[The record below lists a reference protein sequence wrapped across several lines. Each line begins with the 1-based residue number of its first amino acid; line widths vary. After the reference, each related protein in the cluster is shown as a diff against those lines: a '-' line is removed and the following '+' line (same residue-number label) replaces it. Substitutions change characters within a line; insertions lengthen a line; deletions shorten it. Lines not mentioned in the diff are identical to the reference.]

1 VTKEAAV
8 SGETFFTFQMML
20 GFGVPLAL
28 CVHQLW
34 ALSDS
39 GPQGRRAKAET
50 PPTPPAPGG
59 EAAPLAPTVVVASKP
74 LPDCLVPKRLA
85 APPAQAPAR
94 ELEPA

>member
-1 VTKEAAV
+1 M

-50 PPTPPAPGG
+50 PPPPPAPGG

-85 APPAQAPAR
+85 VTPAPQQAPAC

>member
-1 VTKEAAV
+1 M

-39 GPQGRRAKAET
+39 GPQGRRAKAEA
-50 PPTPPAPGG
+50 PPPPPAPGG

-85 APPAQAPAR
+85 VTPAPQQAPAR

>member
-1 VTKEAAV
+1 M
-8 SGETFFTFQMML
+8 SGETFFIFQMML

-39 GPQGRRAKAET
+39 GPQGGRAKAET

-59 EAAPLAPTVVVASKP
+59 EAAPLAPTVVASKP

-85 APPAQAPAR
+85 ATQAPETAPAR